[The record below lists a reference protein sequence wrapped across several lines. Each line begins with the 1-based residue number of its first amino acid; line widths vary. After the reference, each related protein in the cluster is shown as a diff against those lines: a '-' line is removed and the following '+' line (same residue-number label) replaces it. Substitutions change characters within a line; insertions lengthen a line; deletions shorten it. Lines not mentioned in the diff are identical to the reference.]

1 MNTRFKPQSFIN
13 NSCAYIS
20 MLVLLVGV
28 SACSK
33 DEAPQFKEEVVRP
46 AKIITIGEGE
56 HGIRTFPAEVKA
68 SDRSE
73 LAFQINGVLK
83 KLPVKAGNVV
93 KRGQLLAQIDQTDF
107 KLRLEDRK
115 AKYDLAKVQYER
127 ADKLVKDRLIPISD
141 FDRKKSAFLAAQAD
155 YNLAQQNMDYTSLRA
170 PFDGR
175 ISRVLVK
182 NFENIRAKQPIMV
195 VQTEG
200 SIDLELYVPESIM
213 ARVRER
219 PAEKRKGTNV
229 KFDQSPDQVYQAFVK
244 EFDTEADPK
253 TQAYRVLLTM
263 KKPEG
268 LQLLPGMTA
277 TVLADMSAIMGD
289 SDNNVLL
296 PVEAVFAAEDQP
308 VNSED
313 RFVWKYDSETQQVS
327 RTAVRVGEITTNGII
342 ISSGIAKGDQVVAA
356 GVHFLKEGQKVRP
369 MVRERGL

>member
-1 MNTRFKPQSFIN
+1 MNSRRMLQAYFCTKCVFFLLLSLA
-13 NSCAYIS
+13 SCT
-20 MLVLLVGV
+20 
-28 SACSK
+28 K
-33 DEAPQFKEEVVRP
+33 DEGPKVKEEIVRP
-46 AKIITIGEGE
+46 AKIITVGKGEQGV
-56 HGIRTFPAEVKA
+56 RTFPAEVKA

-73 LAFQINGVLK
+73 LAFRINGVLK
-83 KLPVKAGNVV
+83 QLPVKAGDVV
-93 KRGQLLAQIDQTDF
+93 KRGQLLAQVDQTDY

-127 ADKLVKDRLIPISD
+127 ADKLVKDRLIPIAD
-141 FDRKKSAFLAAQAD
+141 FDRAKSTFLASQAD
-155 YNLAQQNMDYTSLRA
+155 YKLAQQDMDYTSLRA

-182 NFENIRAKQPIMV
+182 NFENVQAKQPIMV
-195 VQTEG
+195 IQTED
-200 SIDLELYVPESIM
+200 SIDLEVYVPESIM
-213 ARVRER
+213 VRVRER
-219 PAEKRKGTNV
+219 PTEKRTGV
-229 KFDQSPDQVYQAFVK
+229 EVRFDQYPDKVFRAFSK

-263 KKPEG
+263 KKPDG
-268 LQLLPGMTA
+268 LRLLPGMTA
-277 TVLADMSAIMGD
+277 TVFADMSVIM
-289 SDNNVLL
+289 SDNEGHVLL

-313 RFVWKYDSETQQVS
+313 RFVWKYDPNTQQVT

-342 ISSGIAKGDQVVAA
+342 VTSGLTKDEQVVAA